1 MQKINA
7 TLLFI
12 AFAIAGSSCSFTKGK
27 KVQATDSKSM
37 KSIHSYNIKTLDG
50 SSDINL
56 SSFKGKKIMIVN
68 TASKCGFTSQYK
80 QLQEMA
86 ETYKDK
92 LVIIGCPC
100 NQFGGQEPGNSA
112 EIAGFCEKNYGV
124 TFPLTEKLNVKGSDQ
139 HPLYQWLTS
148 KNSNGA
154 LDSEVSWNFCKYI
167 MDEEG
172 QLLGFFPSMVK
183 PNDSQ
188 ITSLL

>member
-1 MQKINA
+1 MQKVTA

-12 AFAIAGSSCSFTKGK
+12 AFAIVGSSCSFTKGK

-37 KSIHSYNIKTLDG
+37 KSIHSYSIKTLDG

-56 SSFKGKKIMIVN
+56 SIFKGKKIMIVN

-112 EIAGFCEKNYGV
+112 EIAGFCKKNYGV
-124 TFPLTEKLNVKGSDQ
+124 TFPLTEKLYVKGSDQ

-154 LDSEVSWNFCKYI
+154 IDSEVSWNFCKYI

-172 QLLGFFPSMVK
+172 KLLGFFPSMVK

>member
-1 MQKINA
+1 MSKFNA
-7 TLLFI
+7 TLLFF
-12 AFAIAGSSCSFTKGK
+12 AFAIASSACSFTKGK
-27 KVQATDSKSM
+27 KAQATKSNSM
-37 KSIHSYNIKTLDG
+37 KSIHSYSIKTLDG

-56 SSFKGKKIMIVN
+56 SSYKGKKIMIVN

-100 NQFGGQEPGNSA
+100 NQFGGQEPGNSV

-139 HPLYQWLTS
+139 HPLYQWLTN

-154 LDSEVSWNFCKYI
+154 LDSDVSWNFCKYVL
-167 MDEEG
+167 DEEG
-172 QLLGFFPSMVK
+172 KLLGFFPSMVK